1 MAAKANL
8 ERQELDVSTSLAVGG
23 AALIFIIIY
32 VILFPIQDSTIGELF
47 YRRGFTQFI
56 TVFLACIVVMVTTLK
71 FIKLQQEYRSLQGNW
86 IPNNVSLEDSKSQ
99 QVAKLQYNLA
109 RISYLLP
116 LRCSRILKAYI
127 ESGNSQTATEI
138 ALDDSSFYASAS
150 ESSYSVPRILVWAIP
165 LLGFIGTVIG
175 ISQAVS
181 GFSGFLEEAGE
192 IDQIKEGIG
201 TVTGGLAVAFDTT
214 LLALLL
220 SVLVMIP
227 LVLVERLESRL
238 LLAIDVYINEN
249 LIARLPNRAEP
260 INTNLIRQA
269 VIEAVENKLPNSQ
282 SLVEPAREY
291 AEKAAMEIAQV
302 FVTEISQIQETST
315 KILQKVSKVN
325 QVALKDRQ
333 GFVET
338 WETQQQNSQIL
349 VQEIQNM
356 LTAINAD
363 RNAIAQQLE
372 AQSSQM
378 AQQLEQASLALSSR
392 VEALEQCTNQILE
405 VARLQT
411 NLEQSFKELQQTAQ
425 LERVLKE
432 IDSNLA
438 QLRPVLQQLGKPRRI
453 MLVEGDES

>member
-8 ERQELDVSTSLAVGG
+8 ERQELDVSTSLVVGG
-23 AALIFIIIY
+23 AVL
-32 VILFPIQDSTIGELF
+32 LFAIVYIVLLPIQDSNIGDLF
-47 YRRGFTQFI
+47 YRRGFTQFVA
-56 TVFLACIVVMVTTLK
+56 VFLACFVIIITLLK
-71 FIKLQQEYRSLQGNW
+71 FIKLQQEYRSLNLAW
-86 IPNNVSLEDSKSQ
+86 IPNNFSLDNAQSQ
-99 QVAKLQYNLA
+99 QVAKLQYGLA
-109 RISYLLP
+109 RNGYLLP

-201 TVTGGLAVAFDTT
+201 TVTSGLAVAFDTT

-227 LVLVERLESRL
+227 LVLVERFESRL

-249 LIARLPNRAEP
+249 LLAKLPHKGAA
-260 INTNLIRQA
+260 INPNTIRQA
-269 VIEAVENKLPNSQ
+269 VIEAVESKLPDSEALIQ
-282 SLVEPAREY
+282 PAREY
-291 AEKAAMEIAQV
+291 AEKAATEIAQV
-302 FVTEISQIQETST
+302 FVSEISRIQETST
-315 KILQKVSKVN
+315 KILQKIDKIN

-333 GFVET
+333 NFAQT
-338 WETQQQNSQIL
+338 WETQQQHSQMLI
-349 VQEIQNM
+349 QEIQNT
-356 LTAINAD
+356 LSAINQD
-363 RNAIAQQLE
+363 RSAIAGQLE
-372 AQSSQM
+372 AQSSHIS
-378 AQQLEQASLALSSR
+378 QQLEQATLALSNR
-392 VEALEQCTNQILE
+392 VEALEKCSQQVLE
-405 VARLQT
+405 VAQLQA
-411 NLEQSFKELQQTAQ
+411 NLEQSFKELQKTAQ
-425 LERVLKE
+425 LDRVLKD

-438 QLRPVLQQLGKPRRI
+438 QLQPVLQQLGKPRRI
-453 MLVEGDES
+453 MLVEGDE

>member
-8 ERQELDVSTSLAVGG
+8 ERQELDVSTPLAVGG
-23 AALIFIIIY
+23 AVLIFVIIY
-32 VILFPIQDSTIGELF
+32 VVLLPIQSSSIGDLF
-47 YRRGFTQFI
+47 YRRGLTQFI
-56 TVFLACIVVMVTTLK
+56 TVFLACIVAMVTVLK
-71 FIKLQQEYRSLQGNW
+71 FIKLQQEYQSLRGNW
-86 IPNNVSLEDSKSQ
+86 LPNTVSLDNSKSQ

-109 RISYLLP
+109 RGGYVLP

-249 LIARLPNRAEP
+249 LIARLPNKSEP
-260 INTNLIRQA
+260 MNTDLIRQA
-269 VIEAVENKLPNSQ
+269 VIEAVEKKLPNNEA
-282 SLVEPAREY
+282 LVQPAREY
-291 AEKAAMEIAQV
+291 AEKAATEIAKV

-325 QVALKDRQ
+325 QVALKDRK

-349 VQEIQNM
+349 VQEIQNI
-356 LTAINAD
+356 LLAINED

-372 AQSSQM
+372 TQSSQIT
-378 AQQLEQASLALSSR
+378 QQLEQVTFALSSR
-392 VEALEQCTNQILE
+392 VEALEECTNQILE

-411 NLEQSFKELQQTAQ
+411 HLEESFKELQQTAQ
-425 LERVLKE
+425 LDRVLKE

-453 MLVEGDES
+453 MLVEGDET